1 MIIAVSE
8 DEKAYFDLI
17 KERVCS
23 FFKEKEINVKIEG
36 FSEATMLLK
45 KIGNENPY
53 DLILMDIKMKHSD
66 GMEAAVILRERKINT
81 PIIFVTGNE
90 TRASQG
96 YRVDALDY
104 VVKSEL
110 EERLPEALER
120 YCEKHG
126 QKALV
131 VSVKG
136 AEQSEG
142 NAIIKLENLLWAESD
157 GRGCKLVT
165 IQESIET
172 SMSIGQIAKQLPEQS
187 FVEVYKAVFAN
198 IQEIKRVGNDKITM
212 SNDMELPL
220 SRRKKTAVLGAILS
234 FVKGIKK

>member
-1 MIIAVSE
+1 MIIAVCE

-17 KERVCS
+17 QERVRA
-23 FFKEKEINVKIEG
+23 FFKEKEINVKVEG
-36 FSEATMLLK
+36 FSDASILLK
-45 KIGNENPY
+45 KTGDQNIY

-66 GMEAAVILRERKINT
+66 GMEAAVTLRERNINT

-104 VVKSEL
+104 VVKNEL

-120 YCEKHG
+120 YCEKQG

-136 AEQSEG
+136 AEQSDG
-142 NAIIKLENLLWAESD
+142 NAIIRLEDLLWAESD
-157 GRGCKLVT
+157 GRGSRLVT
-165 IQESIET
+165 INENIET
-172 SMSIGQIAKQLPEQS
+172 PVSIGHIALQLPKQS
-187 FVEVYKAVFAN
+187 FIEVYKAVFVN
-198 IQEIKRVGNDKITM
+198 VREIKRVGNDKIVM

-220 SRRKKTAVLGAILS
+220 SRRKKTAVLGAIMNY
-234 FVKGIKK
+234 VKGIK